1 MQYRPAF
8 DATQPVISFILQT
21 IIVLGLLCL
30 PVAMAALPA
39 LLTFNPILIA
49 LAVAAAAVS
58 SIGLALFA
66 GRPLGRLLSYPA
78 TVVLVTPVWLLDR
91 TLEGLWNMVPNMHA
105 HSPSEASA
113 VTQPTETDR
122 ATPPSTPA
130 VVSPSSRI
138 EVKKIRPGTET
149 EFVDALVNEIRSGS
163 KDGQRVAYISTVSD
177 SFRHRMGDEP
187 NLQALIKAVTAK
199 LSTLGFGVSV
209 RRIESLPITDDHNL
223 GFLVKK
229 DRKNITLSYYSLE
242 KKNEFSPAYLNGI
255 HGREAEAE
263 AEAEAQ
269 VNTVYVSNTM
279 H

>member
-91 TLEGLWNMVPNMHA
+91 TLEGLWNSVPDIHTQ
-105 HSPSEASA
+105 SSSEASA
-113 VTQPTETDR
+113 NAQSTKTDSTTQSSAPAVSHLYDANTLKTDSKTIAQINAETD
-122 ATPPSTPA
+122 AQ
-130 VVSPSSRI
+130 
-138 EVKKIRPGTET
+138 
-149 EFVDALVNEIRSGS
+149 FDALS
-163 KDGQRVAYISTVSD
+163 GQRQTVS
-177 SFRHRMGDEP
+177 R
-187 NLQALIKAVTAK
+187 
-199 LSTLGFGVSV
+199 
-209 RRIESLPITDDHNL
+209 
-223 GFLVKK
+223 
-229 DRKNITLSYYSLE
+229 
-242 KKNEFSPAYLNGI
+242 
-255 HGREAEAE
+255 
-263 AEAEAQ
+263 
-269 VNTVYVSNTM
+269 SNTM